1 MSYNENMYYNE
12 ETWKPIYLEEIKH
25 LYEVSNKGYVC
36 KIGKC
41 KKTEKTKGHLSG
53 GYRYFRFNK
62 GSVRKTVRIHRAVKL
77 TFEPTENPEIYDVHH
92 RDGNKEN
99 NDLSNLQTL
108 THKEHAELERKIGN
122 NRSGTFGKKSPA
134 FKGLIGNFNKEG
146 YLLNT
151 FQGAYELKLN
161 GFCPKSVYKVVVGK
175 LKTHKGFPFRRF
187 PKDEEPKINKKY
199 DLKDL
204 LPKTKIK
211 KSEKEVQMAFK
222 F

>member
-12 ETWKPIYLEEIKH
+12 EIWKPIYLEEFKH

-41 KKTEKTKGHLSG
+41 KETEKTKGHLNK
-53 GYRYFRFNK
+53 GYRCFTFNNGK
-62 GSVRKTVRIHRAVKL
+62 KVRVHRTVKFS
-77 TFEPTENPEIYDVHH
+77 FEPTENPEIYAVHH

-99 NDLSNLQTL
+99 NDLSNLQIL
-108 THKEHAELERKIGN
+108 THKEHNELEMKIGN
-122 NRSGTFGKKSPA
+122 NRIGLYGKKSLA

-146 YLLNT
+146 YLLNI
-151 FQGAYELKLN
+151 FQGAFELKLN
-161 GFCPKSVYKVVVGK
+161 GFYYKSVYKVVVGK

-187 PKDEEPKINKKY
+187 PKDEEPQIGKKY
-199 DLKDL
+199 DLEDL
-204 LPKTKIK
+204 LPKTEIK